1 MLKFLIII
9 FLVGYVFY
17 KVGGVLFRALTG
29 TLGGGQYSRENFQ
42 GRSNQNAKPKGGNVN
57 IDYVPKDQQ
66 NKKDF
71 DGGEYVDY
79 EELK

>member
-9 FLVGYVFY
+9 FLVGYIFY

-29 TLGGGQYSRENFQ
+29 TLGGDQYSRGNFQ
-42 GRSNQNAKPKGGNVN
+42 GRPNQNPRPKGGNVN
-57 IDYVPKDQQ
+57 IDYVPKD
-66 NKKDF
+66 KKDRKDF

-79 EELK
+79 EELR